1 MSKLP
6 AFQFYPGDWRKD
18 PGVQALDFYERG
30 VWFEMLCLLHESD
43 ERGVMLLNG
52 KPMSD
57 EALARTL
64 GLDKQNLTTALTK
77 ILDYGVATRRES
89 DGAIVCRRM
98 VRDEELR
105 QTRKKAGKLGGNP
118 VLLKQNPTTPV
129 KQNPTPSSSSSSS
142 SSTTTSVV
150 QDKSAATASGFD
162 WDSDCPPSLKTPEAA
177 TAFDRWQEYRRESKL
192 AKWKPVTIRACLAK
206 FERHGAKAFADAVE
220 QSISNGW
227 RGLFEPGGGSG
238 GTRERKNDR
247 NTYGQDAA
255 SKAELLERMKNCRKP
270 VEVRNA
276 I

>member
-105 QTRKKAGKLGGNP
+105 QTRKKAGKVGGQP
-118 VLLKQNPTTPV
+118 
-129 KQNPTPSSSSSSS
+129 
-142 SSTTTSVV
+142 
-150 QDKSAATASGFD
+150 
-162 WDSDCPPSLKTPEAA
+162 C
-177 TAFDRWQEYRRESKL
+177 
-192 AKWKPVTIRACLAK
+192 
-206 FERHGAKAFADAVE
+206 FA
-220 QSISNGW
+220 
-227 RGLFEPGGGSG
+227 
-238 GTRERKNDR
+238 
-247 NTYGQDAA
+247 
-255 SKAELLERMKNCRKP
+255 
-270 VEVRNA
+270 
-276 I
+276 